1 MKYPLLLAALLVLL
15 CGCAVPSLDP
25 PGTAAPS
32 AQSEALVGSFW
43 GHSGH
48 LFQGRYSAV
57 LEWDDN
63 LVTFQGVLVVDT
75 LQRQARLVALS
86 DLGARLFDVTL
97 TPEQTSVHTSLPHLG
112 ISRLRKRVA
121 TAVRRMLLTHL
132 PGIRDDVTLDTQP
145 RLSRCSHDVCLVCG
159 FDPDTGLLL
168 YKHYRTRQP
177 LWRVTFSD
185 YRQSGGYQV
194 PRRFAYNDSHE
205 GDSLTMEWNPERK
218 SLNHESITH

>member
-1 MKYPLLLAALLVLL
+1 MKYLLLLAALLVLL

-25 PGTAAPS
+25 PGTAAPTP
-32 AQSEALVGSFW
+32 QSEALVGSFW

-48 LFQGRYSAV
+48 RFQGRYSAV

-86 DLGARLFDVTL
+86 DLGAKLFDVTL
-97 TPEQTSVHTSLPHLG
+97 TPDQTSVHTSLPHLG
-112 ISRLRKRVA
+112 ISRMRKRVV

-132 PGIRDDVTLDTQP
+132 PGMRDGVTLDTQT
-145 RLSRCSHDVCLVCG
+145 RLSRCSNDVCLLCG
-159 FDPDTGLLL
+159 FDPVTGLLL
-168 YKHYRTRQP
+168 YKQYRSRLP
-177 LWRVTFSD
+177 LWNATFSD
-185 YRQSGGYQV
+185 YRQAGVYQV
-194 PRRFAYNDSHE
+194 PGRLEYTDSRE

-218 SLNHESITH
+218 SL